1 MCTIS
6 DATNCKKTNDRI
18 KNCIL
23 ADKVDEMLKAVE
35 EEKDNPCSHK
45 LTFSHHCQLFYYENF
60 NIKIPE
66 HLFKKLYQ
74 LYILWAFSCI
84 SGRTKKN
91 IEKEDKIFRVIKNV
105 LQREEIIS

>member
-1 MCTIS
+1 MSQSI
-6 DATNCKKTNDRI
+6 DVIQKIPKHD
-18 KNCIL
+18 
-23 ADKVDEMLKAVE
+23 
-35 EEKDNPCSHK
+35 

-91 IEKEDKIFRVIKNV
+91 IKREDKIFRVIKNV